1 MTIVPMT
8 PHITMKCQNSMDLES
23 PDSTWL
29 TPKQKPAK
37 MTEQMTYLRTEDD
50 PGGDLPSLSES
61 FAIVDERGNS
71 IGTETDEA
79 LIHG

>member
-29 TPKQKPAK
+29 TPKQKAAK
-37 MTEQMTYLRTEDD
+37 IREQMTYLRTEGV
-50 PGGDLPSLSES
+50 PGGDLPSLSEP
-61 FAIVDERGNS
+61 FTIVDERGNS

-79 LIHG
+79 LTHG